1 MGTSA
6 DYSAPPSWG
15 GLKRDV
21 TRAGYSRLTRA
32 KAGQLLRDHI
42 GQNGGSGRI
51 TSGRG
56 QLGSGRTAKEIA
68 RSFGGF
74 VQQVV
79 EVGLP
84 EALRRNGLQDLV
96 GRTAQE
102 TLLGIMSLCG
112 GTDGSIDSVD
122 AKCVITNDG

>member
-1 MGTSA
+1 MRDIVASHVQRLVSCFVTISVRTA
-6 DYSAPPSWG
+6 DQDESR
-15 GLKRDV
+15 RD
-21 TRAGYSRLTRA
+21 
-32 KAGQLLRDHI
+32 AGQL
-42 GQNGGSGRI
+42 GP
-51 TSGRG
+51 
-56 QLGSGRTAKEIA
+56 GRTAKEIA

-122 AKCVITNDG
+122 ARNALSRTMDELLRRCR